1 MRWRL
6 GDHEWF
12 ARQQPIDL
20 PVPRLC
26 KNDSA
31 VVTFLTPLQDTA
43 VTNLKLLCVNYLAV
57 LLASYLFLY

>member
-6 GDHEWF
+6 GEHERF

-20 PVPRLC
+20 PRLC
-26 KNDSA
+26 ENDLA

-43 VTNLKLLCVNYLAV
+43 ATKLELLSVHYLAV
-57 LLASYLFLY
+57 LLSSYLFLY

>member
-6 GDHEWF
+6 GDHKRF

-20 PVPRLC
+20 PRLC
-26 KNDSA
+26 ENDA
-31 VVTFLTPLQDTA
+31 AIVTFLTPPRDTA
-43 VTNLKLLCVNYLAV
+43 ATKLKLLSVHDIAV